1 MNPAGKMKTRKY
13 GRGNYKQGL
22 PLVGEFVTI
31 YGS

>member
-1 MNPAGKMKTRKY
+1 MNSADKMKTRKY

-22 PLVGEFVTI
+22 PLVGEIVAI